1 MWHRRLKPVIIIY
14 SDVRRDVAV
23 KLSLPPGEDW
33 TAVYPEPSIRD
44 SLKGRPSVTWH
55 CAVDPVNDGGCLTIL
70 GDDVKYSSL
79 FWESKRMTN
88 AGQNSRVNID
98 LDRSVIGSVATV
110 LESLSNNLRAM
121 SMSDTAATDFMQ
133 YWIPA
138 LTRIEKAGQHVA
150 IQFVSQEVLNR
161 DTPLV
166 IEPKPDVVTRILW
179 SLKLCRL
186 SKDWRRVPSAMVS
199 QGTAGWIKS
208 MWTRLPSTEA
218 STVSLSGVAQKSY
231 DRSAS
236 IGEATAAI
244 LFPSTVTCD
253 AIPKDCPHSSPCGK
267 PACNLCTNVYG
278 TADSVLPLCDCSRCS
293 AACASRC

>member
-1 MWHRRLKPVIIIY
+1 MIADGRNFLSSREGTGNLVHRKKPVIIIY
-14 SDVRRDVAV
+14 SNIRRNVAV

-55 CAVDPVNDGGCLTIL
+55 CAVHPVNEGGCLTIL

-138 LTRIEKAGQHVA
+138 LTRIEKAGQYVA

-166 IEPKPDVVTRILW
+166 IEPQPDVVTRIFMVF
-179 SLKLCRL
+179 KA
-186 SKDWRRVPSAMVS
+186 VPSV
-199 QGTAGWIKS
+199 K
-208 MWTRLPSTEA
+208 RLATCTFGHGEPRHRWLDQVNVDPLA
-218 STVSLSGVAQKSY
+218 F
-231 DRSAS
+231 DRSKYRVLEWGGA
-236 IGEATAAI
+236 EI
-244 LFPSTVTCD
+244 L
-253 AIPKDCPHSSPCGK
+253 
-267 PACNLCTNVYG
+267 
-278 TADSVLPLCDCSRCS
+278 
-293 AACASRC
+293 